1 MKNKLL
7 HSAFVLA
14 IALIGLTA
22 AAQPFAEDIAAF
34 KKADSLQFPPKNAI
48 LLVGSSSFTR
58 WTDVQDYFP
67 GYPIINRGFG
77 GSTLPDVIR
86 YADQVIYPYQPKE
99 VLIYCGENDVAFSDT
114 VTAQTVYQR
123 FTQLF
128 GMIRTKLPKA
138 KIVFVSLKPSP
149 SRWRMQDRVVQTNDL
164 ISAYM
169 KKRKNALFINVYH
182 KMLDAHGLPLP
193 EIFTADSLHMN
204 AKGYGIWQQIIAPH
218 LLQ

>member
-138 KIVFVSLKPSP
+138 K
-149 SRWRMQDRVVQTNDL
+149 
-164 ISAYM
+164 
-169 KKRKNALFINVYH
+169 
-182 KMLDAHGLPLP
+182 
-193 EIFTADSLHMN
+193 
-204 AKGYGIWQQIIAPH
+204 GYGIWQQIIAPH

>member
-58 WTDVQDYFP
+58 W
-67 GYPIINRGFG
+67 
-77 GSTLPDVIR
+77 
-86 YADQVIYPYQPKE
+86 
-99 VLIYCGENDVAFSDT
+99 
-114 VTAQTVYQR
+114 TVYQR